1 MNGVATEF
9 NKQAFLWGRRAAHD
23 IDAVRQAAGVPAEH
37 WSPLN
42 DVDDIIQY
50 RYDHLVKYQDKNYA
64 DKYLDIL
71 TSVKSKDEEINGSA
85 GQLSLVIAKSLHKL
99 MAYKDEYE
107 VARLYTD
114 GEFLKKLNDAFEGDY
129 KLQFHMAPPLLAKTG
144 ADGHPVKRVF
154 SSGMFTVFKVLA
166 KLKGLRGTRWDVFS
180 YTTERKA
187 ERALL
192 AEFIQ
197 QIDSVLARL
206 DKTNLELAIEL
217 FGLVDDVRGFG
228 HVKEAAI
235 SQYDLRRDQLL
246 KRLRG
251 DVVQLV
257 DLHNAA

>member
-1 MNGVATEF
+1 M
-9 NKQAFLWGRRAAHD
+9 
-23 IDAVRQAAGVPAEH
+23 
-37 WSPLN
+37 
-42 DVDDIIQY
+42 
-50 RYDHLVKYQDKNYA
+50 
-64 DKYLDIL
+64 
-71 TSVKSKDEEINGSA
+71 GSEMCIRD
-85 GQLSLVIAKSLHKL
+85 S
-99 MAYKDEYE
+99 
-107 VARLYTD
+107 
-114 GEFLKKLNDAFEGDY
+114 
-129 KLQFHMAPPLLAKTG
+129 
-144 ADGHPVKRVF
+144 
-154 SSGMFTVFKVLA
+154 
-166 KLKGLRGTRWDVFS
+166 
-180 YTTERKA
+180 TERKA